1 MQVNIKKAELGGT
14 VKAIA
19 SKSFAHRLLI
29 CAALCDAETELI
41 CSESSGDIEA
51 TVRCLNA
58 LGARISRTKDGF
70 LIMPVTKE
78 TVKKGAALHCGESG
92 ATLRFLLPVSCALY
106 ANAAFYPEGRLPYRP
121 LSPLYEQ
128 LLSHG
133 CTLSGQGTVP
143 FKSGGKL
150 KSGRFTLPGNVSS
163 QFISGLLLA
172 LPLLEGD
179 SVLEITGDL
188 ESESYIDMTLSALS
202 AFGVKIG
209 CENNNRL
216 FLIKGN
222 QQYRSPGIAEAE
234 SDWSNAAFWLCAGAL
249 SERGITCTHLNPD
262 SLQGDRAVTD
272 ILARFGANVDTR
284 EQSVTVRRGRLRG
297 IGIDARNIPDLVPV
311 LCAVASAAEG
321 ETVIKNAQRLKNKES
336 DRLMTVYETLTA
348 LGADV
353 LKTEDGLIGRGK
365 PRLAGGKADSFGDHR
380 IAMTAAVL
388 SCICENEVS
397 IVRAEAVDKSYP
409 GFFRDFAALGGKIEC
424 HG

>member
-1 MQVNIKKAELGGT
+1 
-14 VKAIA
+14 
-19 SKSFAHRLLI
+19 
-29 CAALCDAETELI
+29 
-41 CSESSGDIEA
+41 
-51 TVRCLNA
+51 
-58 LGARISRTKDGF
+58 
-70 LIMPVTKE
+70 
-78 TVKKGAALHCGESG
+78 
-92 ATLRFLLPVSCALY
+92 
-106 ANAAFYPEGRLPYRP
+106 
-121 LSPLYEQ
+121 
-128 LLSHG
+128 
-133 CTLSGQGTVP
+133 
-143 FKSGGKL
+143 
-150 KSGRFTLPGNVSS
+150 
-163 QFISGLLLA
+163 
-172 LPLLEGD
+172 
-179 SVLEITGDL
+179 
-188 ESESYIDMTLSALS
+188 
-202 AFGVKIG
+202 
-209 CENNNRL
+209 L

-353 LKTEDGLIGRGK
+353 LKTEDGLIVRGK